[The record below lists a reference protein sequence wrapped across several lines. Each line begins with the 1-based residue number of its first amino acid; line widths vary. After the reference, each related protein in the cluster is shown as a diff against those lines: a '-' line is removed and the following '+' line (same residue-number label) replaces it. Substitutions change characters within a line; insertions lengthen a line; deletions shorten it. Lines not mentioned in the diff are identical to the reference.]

1 MSVYH
6 TGACD
11 EPTPKQE
18 AGAAATP
25 SRQATRSSVLAA
37 LFLPFLPAQGV
48 EHNVGGLDAG
58 DEHGTC
64 RRKGVGGWLGWD
76 HEWRCLQGSRQRAG
90 HETTIS
96 SSSSSTHRRWAPC
109 GGSRPAGSRQAAEGW
124 HVRQDEE
131 RPASCLLRAV
141 SACQAA
147 SPHC

>member
-48 EHNVGGLDAG
+48 EHDVGGLDAG

-64 RRKGVGGWLGWD
+64 RRKGVGVWLGWD
-76 HEWRCLQGSRQRAG
+76 KGARPDDTGSIDQLTRHG
-90 HETTIS
+90 
-96 SSSSSTHRRWAPC
+96 P
-109 GGSRPAGSRQAAEGW
+109 
-124 HVRQDEE
+124 
-131 RPASCLLRAV
+131 
-141 SACQAA
+141 
-147 SPHC
+147 